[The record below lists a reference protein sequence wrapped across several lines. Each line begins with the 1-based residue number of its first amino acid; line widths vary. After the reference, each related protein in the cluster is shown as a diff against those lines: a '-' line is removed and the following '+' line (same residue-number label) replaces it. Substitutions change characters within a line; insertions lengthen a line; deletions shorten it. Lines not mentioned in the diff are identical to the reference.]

1 MNDLPEISYAAKTNE
16 CEIAGSTTCFERIAD
31 LIDSGT
37 GRIAAAVH
45 DPAPYDAAP
54 AKLTVRRTEGL
65 VRVLVSDDEVVIEG
79 GAESLA
85 VLADSLRGPV
95 DLVNGSYH
103 VHIEYFPDHFYLAE
117 DSHPLVV
124 RWVA

>member
-1 MNDLPEISYAAKTNE
+1 MNDLPEISYSARTSE
-16 CEIAGSTTCFERIAD
+16 CELEATTACFERIAD
-31 LIDSGT
+31 LIDSGA

-45 DPAPYDAAP
+45 DPAPYDTALAG
-54 AKLTVRRTEGL
+54 LTVRRSNGL
-65 VRVLVSDDEVVIEG
+65 VRVLVSDQELVVEG

-95 DLVNGSYH
+95 DLVNGRYH

-124 RWVA
+124 SWVA